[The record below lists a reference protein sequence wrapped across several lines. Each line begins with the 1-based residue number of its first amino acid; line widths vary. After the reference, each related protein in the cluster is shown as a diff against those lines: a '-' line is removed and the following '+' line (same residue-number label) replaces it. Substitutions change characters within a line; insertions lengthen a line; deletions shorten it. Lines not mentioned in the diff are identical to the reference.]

1 MIQLVWR
8 EGETM
13 LSRSEARK
21 IVMTCLYQI
30 DICKENKIPYDV
42 EEIYKENCSVE
53 NEFVKELLHGT
64 LDKWNELNELGN
76 KYLKNWTMERL
87 DKTGSSIIRMAFY
100 ELKYMDTPPIV
111 VINEAVEL
119 AKEYTD
125 TELAKMINGALDKY
139 IKEVL

>member
-1 MIQLVWR
+1 
-8 EGETM
+8 M

-30 DICKENKIPYDV
+30 DICKENQIPYDV
-42 EEIYKENCSVE
+42 EEIQKENLKID
-53 NEFVKELLHGT
+53 NEFVKVLLHGT
-64 LDKWNELNELGN
+64 IEKWDELNQLGN
-76 KYLKNWTMERL
+76 EYLKNWKMERL
-87 DKTGSSIIRMAFY
+87 DKTGAAILRMAFY

-139 IKEVL
+139 LKEVQS

>member
-1 MIQLVWR
+1 
-8 EGETM
+8 
-13 LSRSEARK
+13 
-21 IVMTCLYQI
+21 
-30 DICKENKIPYDV
+30 
-42 EEIYKENCSVE
+42 
-53 NEFVKELLHGT
+53 
-64 LDKWNELNELGN
+64 
-76 KYLKNWTMERL
+76 MERL
-87 DKTGSSIIRMAFY
+87 DKTGASIIRMAFY